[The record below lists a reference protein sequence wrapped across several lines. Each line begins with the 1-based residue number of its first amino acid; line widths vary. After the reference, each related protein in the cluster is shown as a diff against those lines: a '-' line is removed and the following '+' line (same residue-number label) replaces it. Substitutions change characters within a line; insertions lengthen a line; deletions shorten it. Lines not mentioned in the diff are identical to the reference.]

1 MLTNVH
7 NWVLRELLRRKGK
20 EDKDLSIYLYNIAPD
35 SLPMHKDIS
44 AKLTHKI
51 TLSKELLKKHPKLIF
66 VKYHLMVDNLGHY
79 GLLTCPKGINNNFE
93 KEGYA
98 YIKGRSLIEEV
109 KKFYQEGREWSTVH
123 SPQSIDENSA
133 LYLAHTAVEIA
144 LDLKLSEE
152 DESITSLFFALQGSL
167 TPQALEEYY
176 QSLAE
181 LYNLRPETIREARE
195 APLKFY
201 GEPKSKEDFFLD
213 KRVKIILR
221 KSKMEFTR
229 ENIDKAKR
237 LVIKGERLLT
247 DYLPTLED
255 WVKKIELASIEEE
268 ETLSSDEP

>member
-7 NWVLRELLRRKGK
+7 NWVLRELMRRKGK

-35 SLPMHKDIS
+35 SLPMHKDIR
-44 AKLTHKI
+44 AELTHKI

-79 GLLTCPKGINNNFE
+79 GLLTCPKDINNNFE

-98 YIKGRSLIEEV
+98 YIKGRSLLEEV
-109 KKFYQEGREWSTVH
+109 KKFYQEEGEK
-123 SPQSIDENSA
+123 IDENSA
-133 LYLAHTAVEIA
+133 LYLAHTVIEIA

-152 DESITSLFFALQGSL
+152 NKSITSLFFAMQGSL
-167 TPQALEEYY
+167 TLNALEEYC

-181 LYNLRPETIREARE
+181 LYNLRPDIIKEARE

-201 GEPKSKEDFFLD
+201 GEPKSKENFFLD
-213 KRVKIILR
+213 KRVKLILR
-221 KSKMEFTR
+221 KSKREFSK
-229 ENIDKAKR
+229 ENIESAKR

-255 WVKKIELASIEEE
+255 WVKKIELVSIEEE
-268 ETLSSDEP
+268 EVLSSDEP